1 MEGSRPYTLRII
13 LLLGIF
19 IFGFILA
26 RAIVLS
32 KNNRLENRRFD
43 SIQGKRF
50 LSIKKAMEEGRRKY
64 EFEVGYNPIID
75 K

>member
-1 MEGSRPYTLRII
+1 M
-13 LLLGIF
+13 
-19 IFGFILA
+19 FGFILA
-26 RAIVLS
+26 RVIVLS
-32 KNNRLENRRFD
+32 KNNRIENRRFD

-50 LSIKKAMEEGRRKY
+50 LSIKKAMEEGRREY

>member
-1 MEGSRPYTLRII
+1 MEGSRPYTFRII

-19 IFGFILA
+19 MFGFILA

-50 LSIKKAMEEGRRKY
+50 LSIKKAMEEGKREY

>member
-1 MEGSRPYTLRII
+1 M
-13 LLLGIF
+13 
-19 IFGFILA
+19 FGFILA

-50 LSIKKAMEEGRRKY
+50 LSIKKAMEEGKREY